1 MTPAVS
7 APLLQITNLSA
18 GFHQD
23 GKVVPAVD
31 GIDFRIEAGET
42 FALVGES
49 GSGKSVTALS
59 VLRLLPPNGRVLSG
73 SVRLAGEDLL
83 QLPEWAMGRVRG
95 RRIGVIFQDPQT
107 SLNPV
112 MTVGAQIG
120 EVLAWHGLRRGR
132 AAAARVLELLGQ
144 VGLPEPRKLVS
155 AYPHQLSGGMRQRVM
170 IAIALAGEPE
180 LLIADEPTTAL
191 DVTIQAQILAL
202 LTALQRNLGM
212 ALWLITHDL
221 GIVAEMAD
229 RVAVM
234 QRGRIVETADCKRF
248 FAQPEHPYS
257 RQLLERLPRLTAC
270 RAPREAPGGAPP
282 TLLEVR
288 DFKVYYPVRRG
299 VFQRVVDQ
307 VRAVDGVSL
316 DLPRGRTLALVG
328 ESGCGKTTLGKALL
342 RLIDHNEGELR
353 FDGRSLA
360 RPGGDEAQRRLRAQM
375 QIVFQDPYSAMNP
388 RMLVGDIIEEGLRA
402 LRLDIGHASRQ
413 ERVENLLASVG
424 LSPAARSRY
433 PHEFSGGQRQ
443 RICIARALAVEPKLL
458 VCDEPT
464 SALDVSVQAQILA
477 LLVDLQ
483 RRLGL
488 SYLFITHDLGVV
500 AEIAHEVAVMFR
512 GKIVEQGPTAQ
523 VLLAPAHPYTQR
535 LLEAVPKLRRG

>member
-1 MTPAVS
+1 MGAVS
-7 APLLQITNLSA
+7 APLLQVAKLRT
-18 GFHQD
+18 GFRQN
-23 GKVVPAVD
+23 GATVAVVD
-31 GIDFRIEAGET
+31 GIDFQIAAGET

-83 QLPEWAMGRVRG
+83 PLPEWAMGRVRG

-132 AAAARVLELLGQ
+132 ATTARVLELLEQ
-144 VGLPEPRKLVS
+144 VGLPEPRKQAS

-191 DVTIQAQILAL
+191 DVTLQAQILTL
-202 LTALQRNLGM
+202 LTALQRDLGM

-234 QRGRIVETADCKRF
+234 QSGRIVETADCERF
-248 FAQPEHPYS
+248 FAQPQHPYS
-257 RQLLERLPRLTAC
+257 RQLLERLPRLSAC
-270 RAPREAPGGAPP
+270 RAPREAPEGVPP
-282 TLLEVR
+282 KLLEVC
-288 DFKVYYPVRRG
+288 DLKVYYPVRKG

-342 RLIDHNEGELR
+342 RLIDHNGGVLR
-353 FDGRSLA
+353 FDGLNLS
-360 RPGGDEAQRRLRAQM
+360 RPDSDEAQRRLRAQL
-375 QIVFQDPYSAMNP
+375 QIVFQDPFSAMNP
-388 RMLVGDIIEEGLRA
+388 RMLVGDIVAEGLRA
-402 LRLDIGHASRQ
+402 LCPDLGHDVRR
-413 ERVENLLASVG
+413 ERVKTLLAAVG
-424 LSPAARSRY
+424 LPPDARSRY

-483 RRLGL
+483 QRLGL

-500 AEIAHEVAVMFR
+500 AEIAHDVAVMYQGR
-512 GKIVEQGPTAQ
+512 IVEQGPAAQ
-523 VLLAPAHPYTQR
+523 VLLAPAHPYTRR
-535 LLEAVPKLRRG
+535 LLAAVPKLRRG